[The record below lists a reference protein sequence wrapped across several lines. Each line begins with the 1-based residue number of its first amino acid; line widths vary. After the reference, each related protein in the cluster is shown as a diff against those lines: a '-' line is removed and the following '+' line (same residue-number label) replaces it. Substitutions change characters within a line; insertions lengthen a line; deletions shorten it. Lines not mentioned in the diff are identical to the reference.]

1 MKATSVFDALFDIGA
16 MRFKISTHTPDINCI
31 ENVFHTMHKE
41 IQEDVVEQGIQKET
55 FLEFQK
61 QSRNIIRDFGIYYIA
76 RVIDSMWKQTDL
88 VIK

>member
-1 MKATSVFDALFDIGA
+1 MKATSVFDALSDIGA

-55 FLEFQK
+55 FCSFKNNLESLFEILVFTILPE
-61 QSRNIIRDFGIYYIA
+61 SLTICRNRL
-76 RVIDSMWKQTDL
+76 T
-88 VIK
+88 

>member
-1 MKATSVFDALFDIGA
+1 MKATSVFDALSDIGA

-55 FLEFQK
+55 FCSFKSNLESLFE
-61 QSRNIIRDFGIYYIA
+61 I
-76 RVIDSMWKQTDL
+76 L
-88 VIK
+88 VFTILPESLTVCGNRLT